1 MGYDA
6 ALTVTLTGVTV
17 NQLNDWRRKK
27 ILVPEV
33 SAGRP
38 VEYSF
43 RDLVALRVLAKLRV
57 HTSLQQIRKALANLS
72 EFEMVEHLSEYMFAT
87 DGKTVKVKTDSGF
100 MNLNDNQKGQ
110 YEFYT
115 LGNIYE
121 PFMNLNDRQVP
132 DFMHPRTNLSVNPK
146 RMGGFPT
153 IRGSRVP
160 YIDVAELYRSG
171 ELEPGEISD
180 FYPGVTDE
188 AARDA
193 VDFHNSVLEVV

>member
-6 ALTVTLTGVTV
+6 ALTATLTGVTV

-100 MNLNDNQKGQ
+100 MNLND
-110 YEFYT
+110 
-115 LGNIYE
+115 
-121 PFMNLNDRQVP
+121 RQVP

-193 VDFHNSVLEVV
+193 VDFHNSDLEVV